1 MESRLMTAYLLC
13 AVIGGTILVIQTIL
27 IAVGAGSDGDA
38 DVDADVDAG
47 DLHDGDVSHDPVDA
61 HGADSFLKIFSFK
74 TLVAFVTF
82 FGLGGLASAKGGT
95 ADTPSILI
103 ALGAGVAALFIVAYL
118 MGALSR
124 LQSKGNVDLK
134 NAVGKA
140 AKVYLLVPGDRSGA
154 GKVMVAVQG
163 RKVEARA
170 VTAGAPIP
178 TGAEVRVV
186 GVNESDTLEV
196 VPFGKE

>member
-13 AVIGGTILVIQTIL
+13 AVIGGTILVVQTLL
-27 IAVGAGSDGDA
+27 IVTGVGSDGD
-38 DVDADVDAG
+38 VDTDPG
-47 DLHDGDVSHDPVDA
+47 DLHDGDFHDVHDTA
-61 HGADSFLKIFSFK
+61 HSHGADSFLKIVSFK

-95 ADTPSILI
+95 AEAPSILV
-103 ALGAGVAALFIVAYL
+103 ALTAGVLALLSVAYL
-118 MGALSR
+118 MGAISR
-124 LQSKGNVDLK
+124 LQSRGNVDLK

-140 AKVYLLVPGDRSGA
+140 AKVYLQVPGERSGA

-170 VTAGAPIP
+170 ITPGPAIP
-178 TGAEVRVV
+178 TGAEVRIVS
-186 GVNESDTLEV
+186 VNEADTLEV
-196 VPFGKE
+196 LPIESLS

>member
-13 AVIGGTILVIQTIL
+13 AVIGGTVLVVQTIL
-27 IAVGAGSDGDA
+27 ITVGAGSDG
-38 DVDADVDAG
+38 DADVDAG
-47 DLHDGDVSHDPVDA
+47 DLHDGDVHDVHDASHA

-95 ADTPSILI
+95 AEAPSLLV
-103 ALGAGVAALFIVAYL
+103 ALGAGAIALFLVAYL

-124 LQSKGNVDLK
+124 LQSKGNIDLK

-140 AKVYLLVPGDRSGA
+140 ARVYLQVPGERAGS
-154 GKVMVAVQG
+154 GKVTVAVQG

-170 VTAGAPIP
+170 VTAGAAIP
-178 TGAEVRVV
+178 TGTEVRVV
-186 GVNESDTLEV
+186 GVDDADTLEV
-196 VPFGKE
+196 LPLTPSS

>member
-13 AVIGGTILVIQTIL
+13 AVIGGTILVLQTLL
-27 IAVGAGSDGDA
+27 ITMGAGSDGDV
-38 DVDADVDAG
+38 DVDPG
-47 DLHDGDVSHDPVDA
+47 DLHDGDLHDLHDGHS

-74 TLVAFVTF
+74 TLIAFVTF

-95 ADTPSILI
+95 AEAPSILV
-103 ALGAGVAALFIVAYL
+103 ALAAGVLALFSVAYL
-118 MGALSR
+118 MGAISR

-140 AKVYLLVPGDRSGA
+140 AKVYLQVPGERSGA
-154 GKVMVAVQG
+154 GKVLVAVQG

-170 VTAGAPIP
+170 MTAGPSIP
-178 TGAEVRVV
+178 TGAEVRIV
-186 GVNESDTLEV
+186 GVNEADTLEV
-196 VPFGKE
+196 MLLAKE

>member
-13 AVIGGTILVIQTIL
+13 AVIGGTILVVQTLL
-27 IAVGAGSDGDA
+27 ITMGAGSDGD
-38 DVDADVDAG
+38 VDTDPGDFHDG
-47 DLHDGDVSHDPVDA
+47 DIHDLHDGHS

-95 ADTPSILI
+95 AEAPSILV
-103 ALGAGVAALFIVAYL
+103 ALAAGVLALFSVAYL
-118 MGALSR
+118 MGAISR

-134 NAVGKA
+134 NAIGKA
-140 AKVYLLVPGDRSGA
+140 AKVYLHVPGERSGA

-170 VTAGAPIP
+170 MTPGPAIP

-186 GVNESDTLEV
+186 AVNEADTLEV
-196 VPFGKE
+196 LPLGKE